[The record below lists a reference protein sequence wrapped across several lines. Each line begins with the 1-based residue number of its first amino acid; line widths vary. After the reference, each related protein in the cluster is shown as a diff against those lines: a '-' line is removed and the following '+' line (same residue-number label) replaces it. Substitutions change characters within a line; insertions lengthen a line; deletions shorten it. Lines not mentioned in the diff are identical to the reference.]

1 MWLEATPHRLPGPPR
16 PQPSTRSMLTCSP
29 FSLQPRSPYPHGG
42 CGDHLRADAQ
52 VCSGDSRPGGWS
64 ASCWPPRPPPH
75 PRLLASRLGGNQGLR
90 LPVPEMPPEPAVRA
104 GPRLQATALGLSPEA
119 LPSGQPL
126 PFLSGNSTAISNQQT
141 SLFFLVQT
149 PPNPLPVI
157 LLRLLCR
164 GPRGV
169 AGPQASSMHR
179 SVPIFLPAERC
190 VRVAFPPTL

>member
-90 LPVPEMPPEPAVRA
+90 LPVREMPPEPAVRA

-149 PPNPLPVI
+149 PRKPPPCDPAASALP
-157 LLRLLCR
+157 RAQR
-164 GPRGV
+164 GGRPSGFQH
-169 AGPQASSMHR
+169 A
-179 SVPIFLPAERC
+179 
-190 VRVAFPPTL
+190 